1 MSPLDLAL
9 LLALGVIWGASF
21 LFIRVAA
28 PEFGPLPLMGARVV
42 IAGAALVLYVAA
54 TRQRVE
60 VRERFGRFLILGLVG
75 AALPFALI
83 ATAELRLTASVSSI
97 LNSTSPLF
105 TVVVGWMWL
114 RHPLRRA
121 QIIGSVIGIA
131 GVAILVGLEPVA
143 LDVGFVL
150 AVAASLG
157 GALSYGIA
165 ANYASRALRDS
176 RPLETAVG
184 QQFGA
189 AVWLVPG
196 ALVTLPSAPPG
207 ANALLS
213 LLALALLSTTFAYLI
228 YYRLIA
234 RAGPTRAIAVT
245 FLIPIFGTILGAA
258 FLGEPLGVGL
268 VLGLVVILVGVALV
282 LGLLPGQR
290 GAASSDSAQAAA
302 ESSRASSPTPPTS

>member
-1 MSPLDLAL
+1 MSPLDLFL
-9 LLALGVIWGASF
+9 LVLLGAVWGASF

-28 PEFGPLPLMGARVV
+28 PALGPLPLMGARVV

-54 TRQRVE
+54 TRQRVD
-60 VRERFGRFLILGLVG
+60 VRDRFGRFLVLALFG

-83 ATAELRLTASVSSI
+83 ATAELRLSASVSSI

-105 TVVVGWMWL
+105 SVIVGWMWL

-143 LDVGFVL
+143 LDTGFVL
-150 AVAASLG
+150 AVALSLG

-165 ANYASRALRDS
+165 ANYASRALRES
-176 RPLETAVG
+176 RPLEIAVG

-196 ALVTLPSAPPG
+196 ALVTLPSTPPG
-207 ANALLS
+207 ADALLS

-258 FLGEPLGVGL
+258 FLGEPLGLGL

-290 GAASSDSAQAAA
+290 AASSDSAQAAA
-302 ESSRASSPTPPTS
+302 ESSRTSSPAPPTS